1 MVRLTEPAVTAPEK
15 ETDMFGKIGIGQIL
29 IIFGIFVVLFG
40 YRKLPE
46 LGKGMG
52 KALRGFRRSVNEK
65 DEIDITKEEKGIK

>member
-1 MVRLTEPAVTAPEK
+1 
-15 ETDMFGKIGIGQIL
+15 MFDKIGIGQIL

-52 KALRGFRRSVNEK
+52 KALREFRRSVNEK
-65 DEIDITKEEKGIK
+65 DEIDITKEEKGSK

>member
-1 MVRLTEPAVTAPEK
+1 
-15 ETDMFGKIGIGQIL
+15 MFGKIGIGQIL

>member
-1 MVRLTEPAVTAPEK
+1 MTEPAATAPEK
-15 ETDMFGKIGIGQIL
+15 ETDMFDKIGIGQIL

-52 KALRGFRRSVNEK
+52 KALREFRRSVNEK
-65 DEIDITKEEKGIK
+65 DEIDITKEEKGSK